1 MKFLRN
7 LLATILGFWIALILL
22 IFIGIGIVAGIS
34 MEDQPEI
41 KNNAIL
47 EINFDGVLKDYV
59 SFEQDAFN
67 AVLKVNQEIG
77 FNQILGIIKKAKN
90 DSKIKAISIN
100 DIPNGIGWAQ
110 LTELR
115 NALES
120 FKQAGKKVW
129 AYGDFYTQKKYYLA
143 TVADTLVMSPTGS
156 VDLKGMHA
164 ETLFF
169 KDFQDKFGFQMEVIR
184 HGKYKSAVEPFIA
197 NKMSTDNR
205 QQISELIHSIWQQ
218 VKLDIEASRNLDLES
233 TVLDLKGKLPKLAL
247 ENNLVDALWYEDDY
261 QENFKKAID
270 ESAQLIKMEYY
281 IQENLSA
288 LSDITKSNQ
297 IAVIYAQGEI
307 IYGKG
312 DESTIG
318 QDLMLKSVKEAIKDD
333 NVKAIVLRVDSPG
346 GSALT
351 SDLIWNAIEKAKKIK
366 PVVVS
371 MGNLAASGGY
381 YIACNAHK
389 IYAEPTTITG
399 SIGVFGVV
407 PNASKISKENGINSE
422 VVSTHDNGAYFSVVQ
437 PLNPKLKA
445 TIKEGIEF
453 IYDTFVDRVAQGRNM
468 SIAAVDSIA
477 QGRVWTGA
485 QAQKIGLVDELGSLE
500 NAVQHA
506 ASLANIND
514 YKIMELPNYEMDF
527 QSILGQNPFA
537 LIFGNAS
544 TQSPI
549 QNKVVNKLQQLQSI
563 FEMEGVQ
570 ARIPFELEIE

>member
-7 LLATILGFWIALILL
+7 LLATILGFWIALVLL

-247 ENNLVDALWYEDDY
+247 ESNLVDALWYEDDY
-261 QENFKKAID
+261 QENFKKVID

-288 LSDITKSNQ
+288 LGDITKSNQ

-399 SIGVFGVV
+399 SIGVFGII

-453 IYDTFVDRVAQGRNM
+453 IYGTFVDRVAQGRNM

-544 TQSPI
+544 VQSPI

>member
-1 MKFLRN
+1 MIKKTLKSVSK
-7 LLATILGFWIALILL
+7 LYIIGVLL
-22 IFIGIGIVAGIS
+22 IFIGIGLVAGIS

-47 EINFDGVLKDYV
+47 EIDFEGVLKDYV

-129 AYGDFYTQKKYYLA
+129 AYGDLYSQKKYYLA

-297 IAVIYAQGEI
+297 IAIIYAKGEI

-318 QDLMLKSVKEAIKDD
+318 QDLMLKSVKEAVEDD
-333 NVKAIVLRVDSPG
+333 SVKAIVLRVDSPG

-399 SIGVFGVV
+399 SIGVFGVI

-468 SIAAVDSIA
+468 SIATVDSIA
-477 QGRVWTGA
+477 QGRVWTGV
-485 QAQKIGLVDELGSLE
+485 QAQKIGLIDELGSLE

-537 LIFGNAS
+537 LIFGNTS